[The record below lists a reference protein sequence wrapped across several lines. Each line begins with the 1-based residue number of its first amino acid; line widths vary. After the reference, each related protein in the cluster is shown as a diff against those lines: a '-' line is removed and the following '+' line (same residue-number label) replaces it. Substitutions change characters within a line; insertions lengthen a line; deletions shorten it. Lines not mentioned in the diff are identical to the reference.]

1 MQDIDFKLGDII
13 RWRDSKM
20 SLDYDYGMVIK
31 EPHEISGGTYS
42 VVEKLADITDFEGS
56 TFIMSDPVMALSV
69 FSFAAQ
75 KVVIIYKNPEDLP
88 LFIEKVNFY
97 EESS

>member
-31 EPHEISGGTYS
+31 EPHAISGGTYS
-42 VVEKLADITDFEGS
+42 VVDHLADIADFEGS
-56 TFIMSDPVMALSV
+56 TFVMSEPILALSV

-88 LFIEKVNFY
+88 LFIEKVDFY
-97 EESS
+97 EKNP